1 MARDLETTRIRRE
14 PHIWLLIE
22 VIFVSTMVVG
32 LVAVARH
39 SSGPWMGRAIPW
51 ILIAGALTPTLVR
64 GRGLDE
70 LGLRRGR
77 LTQDAMLLCAIVL
90 CVLGFGA
97 AAKGV
102 IGSLWGPSALDIHV
116 QEGQWIWWLFFQV
129 TYVALPEELFFR
141 GYLVSAGMRLLGQNL
156 AAKGCAA
163 QYGVMVLSALLFSVC
178 HVLSFGT
185 SIFLLTFFPGL
196 LFAWGYVRMQTIVA
210 PVLLHIAANVGFA
223 MMTTSMA

>member
-32 LVAVARH
+32 AVAATRCL
-39 SSGPWMGRAIPW
+39 SEPWASLAIPW
-51 ILIAGALTPTLVR
+51 ILVAGALLPTFAC

-70 LGLRRGR
+70 MGVRRGR
-77 LTQDAMLLCAIVL
+77 LRQDGVLLCGIVL
-90 CVLGFGA
+90 GTLGV
-97 AAKGV
+97 GV
-102 IGSLWGPSALDIHV
+102 VARVIVGSVWGESAVVIRIR
-116 QEGQWIWWLFFQV
+116 EGQWLSWLFFQAV
-129 TYVALPEELFFR
+129 YVALPEELFFR
-141 GYLVSAGMRLLGQNL
+141 GYLVSAGVRLWGRNG
-156 AAKGCAA
+156 ARGSGTE
-163 QYGVMVLSALLFSVC
+163 YGVMMLSAGLFAVC
-178 HVLSFGT
+178 HVLSLGT

-223 MMTTSMA
+223 MMTTSVA